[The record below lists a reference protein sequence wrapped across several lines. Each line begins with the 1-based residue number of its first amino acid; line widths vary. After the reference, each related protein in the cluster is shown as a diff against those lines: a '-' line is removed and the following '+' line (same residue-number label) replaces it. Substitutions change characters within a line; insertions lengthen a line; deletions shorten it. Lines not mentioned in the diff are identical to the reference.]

1 MFYYQI
7 FLICLVTVQNWEK
20 VHIMVF
26 VDLSM
31 SSQSKVLLIFYL
43 EAINNLRYVGFGGL
57 RVGVNQDT
65 GVIQIIK
72 SPGRTYVIGGGTVTP
87 LDIMY
92 MKYLHISYISF
103 QHMDIRDQEIPTFWC
118 GQLRKKAQGY
128 QYVHKI
134 YFRIDYILTLFVKG
148 FPDPYIREGVG

>member
-1 MFYYQI
+1 MFYYQT

-31 SSQSKVLLIFYL
+31 SSWSKVLLIFYL

-65 GVIQIIK
+65 GVI
-72 SPGRTYVIGGGTVTP
+72 
-87 LDIMY
+87 
-92 MKYLHISYISF
+92 
-103 QHMDIRDQEIPTFWC
+103 
-118 GQLRKKAQGY
+118 
-128 QYVHKI
+128 
-134 YFRIDYILTLFVKG
+134 
-148 FPDPYIREGVG
+148 